1 MPVPHTTGS
10 FGDLLDPRFQKI
22 FRERFDK
29 AQLNDMLPIL
39 FSFPPDN
46 GREDMRWSD
55 VGAFGDIPQFTGQVN
70 YDSQT
75 QGFDT
80 TATHIEF
87 ASGMQVER
95 RLFEYDQYNIM
106 DQRPAGLATALVRTR
121 QTHGARLFT
130 LGFSVDTFF
139 YNNSE
144 NVALFSNSHTTNA
157 AGVSTANGFDN
168 LATAA
173 LSATALSA
181 ARIQMV
187 GFRDDRANR
196 ISIVP
201 DEIWIPP
208 DLYEIAFEIVA
219 SMGKVDTAQNNRNVH
234 EGAYRVVEWNYLADA
249 NDWFLLDSSL
259 KQDMVFWIDSIPQEF
274 AFAEDLDTLIAKW
287 RLYTA
292 YSNAWTD
299 WRWGLGSQVS

>member
-1 MPVPHTTGS
+1 MPVPHTRTN

-22 FRERFDK
+22 FADRFAR
-29 AQLNDMLPIL
+29 AQLADMLPQL
-39 FSFPPDN
+39 YSFPPDN

-55 VGAFGDIPQFTGQVN
+55 VGAYGDIPQFTGSVN
-70 YDSQT
+70 YQSAT
-75 QGFDT
+75 QGYDT
-80 TATHIEF
+80 TATHLEF
-87 ASGMQVER
+87 ASGVQVER
-95 RLFEYDQYNIM
+95 SLFEYDQYNIM
-106 DQRPAGLATALVRTR
+106 DQRPAGLASAVVRTR
-121 QTHGARLFT
+121 QTHGARMFT

-168 LATAA
+168 LAVSA

-187 GFRDDRANR
+187 GFRDDVANR
-196 ISIVP
+196 IAVVP

-208 DLYEIAFEIVA
+208 DLYEIAYEIVA
-219 SMGKVDTAQNNRNVH
+219 SMGKVDTAENNRNVH
-234 EGAYRVVEWNYLADA
+234 EGAYRVVEWNYLSDA
-249 NDWFLLDSSL
+249 NDWFLVDSSL
-259 KQDMVFWIDSIPQEF
+259 KQDMVFWIDSIPVEF

-287 RLYTA
+287 RLYG
-292 YSNAWTD
+292 AWSMAFIN